1 MARRISLALA
11 SILGV
16 YLVFAALRGIDLL
29 KSDDPAVKAL
39 GISVLI
45 LPLIGTVLVFREI
58 RFGRLSYQMGQLID
72 ISYLPTNGM
81 SDEQKQ
87 ANLDSAIAKA
97 KTEMSSWQAWYSVA
111 LAYDLVSER
120 KLAREAMQYS
130 VELYQAAKPK

>member
-1 MARRISLALA
+1 M
-11 SILGV
+11 
-16 YLVFAALRGIDLL
+16 
-29 KSDDPAVKAL
+29 SDDPAVKAL

-45 LPLIGTVLVFREI
+45 LPLIGTILVFREI

-81 SDEQKQ
+81 SDELKQ
-87 ANLDSAIAKA
+87 ANLDSAIEKA

-120 KLAREAMQYS
+120 KLAREAMHYS